1 MRNVRKIKEVFFT
14 EFKVHAFGLLMLL
27 ALMLVVLWYFDI
39 EKIQVF
45 VAQAG
50 VWGPLVF
57 ILAKASTIVVAP
69 ISGSA
74 IYPLAGAIFGFWK
87 GFLYIFIGDALGS
100 TIAFYISRIFGKKVT
115 ERFLGGGD
123 FKYIGYILEY
133 LNSWRG
139 LIEAR
144 IFFAALPEAV
154 AYAAGLSK
162 LPFWKFFVVQTTISI
177 VPIAILV
184 YFGSLLQIS
193 NNPIIVG
200 LVLLLGTVV
209 MLIGGSLFGIKVHK
223 KVKHDAENNPY
234 EIK

>member
-1 MRNVRKIKEVFFT
+1 MQNIRKIQEIFLT
-14 EFKVHAFGLLMLL
+14 EFKVHAFGLLTLL
-27 ALMLVVLWYFDI
+27 ALMMLVLWYFDI

-45 VAQAG
+45 VAKAG

-87 GFLYIFIGDALGS
+87 GFIYIFIGDALGS
-100 TIAFYISRIFGKKVT
+100 TIAFYISRLLGKKVT

-123 FKYIGYILEY
+123 FKYIGYIFEY

-177 VPIAILV
+177 APIAILV

-193 NNPIIVG
+193 DNPIVVG
-200 LVLLLGTVV
+200 FILVLGTVV
-209 MLIGGSLFGIKVHK
+209 MLIGGSLFGLKVHK
-223 KVKHDAENNPY
+223 KVKRDSENNQR
-234 EIK
+234 EIH